1 MKKTEEVI
9 QDVKTEEIKESKP
22 VDPDWKDMYIRL
34 YAEFDNYKKRMIKEK
49 ETLKEQTKIKM
60 LEALLDIDS
69 DIEYAMKSIKDEET
83 LKGINL
89 IISKLTL
96 FLKSQGIESIQT
108 KEYDENIHEVI
119 SLVETG
125 KNEIVD
131 VVSKGYLLNGA
142 PIRYPKVILG
152 K

>member
-1 MKKTEEVI
+1 MGVYL
-9 QDVKTEEIKESKP
+9 P
-22 VDPDWKDMYIRL
+22 AGP
-34 YAEFDNYKKRMIKEK
+34 
-49 ETLKEQTKIKM
+49 EQPI
-60 LEALLDIDS
+60 
-69 DIEYAMKSIKDEET
+69 
-83 LKGINL
+83 
-89 IISKLTL
+89 
-96 FLKSQGIESIQT
+96 
-108 KEYDENIHEVI
+108 ENIHEVI